1 MTNLVIFESAAKAKK
16 AQSYLGSGY
25 KCITSK
31 GHCIDLPKR
40 KFGVDIKN
48 EFAPTY
54 VTMPDS
60 KTTLT
65 EIKKLAKT
73 SDTVYLMAD
82 PDREGEAIAWHL
94 SRSMPN
100 GTDLKRVA
108 TNAITKDAILNAIA
122 NPRELDTDLINAY
135 ECRRILDRLVGY
147 KCSYPVTMATGGKSV
162 GRTQSAGLRIL
173 GEREL
178 EIQKFVP
185 DEYWTIEG
193 VLLSPEKEPIT
204 VDIKTPKPLEINKEK
219 VADTILEA
227 FNAGPVVVSKYTTK
241 TASSNPSA
249 PFMTSTLQ
257 QAGATYLGMGLRRT
271 MSAAQRLYDSGA
283 ITYHRTDSLNIVP
296 AELTKVRSY
305 IGANIAANYLSS
317 SPNVYKG
324 KVKNA
329 QEAHE
334 AIRPTD
340 ITKATAGAA
349 DSDESRLY
357 DLIRRRVLSSQMTP
371 AKFERRSARFST
383 KDYVLGA
390 SGSKLLFDGFKKVW
404 TYGAGSDTYL
414 PDLKKGDVVSVEKL
428 EKIRKETKPPARYS
442 EGSFV
447 KKLVETGI
455 GRPATFASIIET
467 LKARDYIIVENKAIT
482 TTALGLCVLDFLIKV
497 DFCFIDLGFTAVME
511 EKLDEISNQRLE
523 KLPTLK
529 EFWDRLQED
538 LSRCE
543 QTRQDNSKTEYK
555 CPKCDKELVQ
565 KYSRFGP
572 FFGCG
577 NYPQCKYTAQLGK
590 DGEPVEKVKKEKKVL
605 VLSEFDCPLCKE
617 AKMVKRAGKYGDFY
631 GCSTFPKCKGILDKD
646 GKVPPPP
653 KWKKGRRGKKAKE

>member
-1 MTNLVIFESAAKAKK
+1 MTHLVIFESAAKAKK
-16 AQSYLGSGY
+16 AQGYLGSGY

-40 KFGVDIKN
+40 KFGVDLKN
-48 EFAPTY
+48 DFAPTY

-60 KTTLT
+60 KTTLA
-65 EIKKLAKT
+65 EIKKLAKA

-94 SRSMPN
+94 ARAMPK
-100 GTDLKRVA
+100 GTELKRVA

-122 NPRELDTDLINAY
+122 NPRELDADLINAY

-178 EIQKFVP
+178 EIQKFEP

-193 VLLSPEKEPIT
+193 ILLSPENEPIT
-204 VDIKTPKPLEINKEK
+204 VDIKSPKPLEINKEEI
-219 VADTILEA
+219 ADTILKT
-227 FNAGPVVVSKYTTK
+227 FNEGPIVVSKYTTK

-249 PFMTSTLQ
+249 PFRTSTLQ
-257 QAGATYLGMGLRRT
+257 QAGSTYLGMGLRRT
-271 MSAAQRLYDSGA
+271 MSAAQKLYDSGA

-296 AELTKVRSY
+296 AELAKIRSY
-305 IGANIAANYLSS
+305 ISSNHAANYLSTT
-317 SPNVYKG
+317 PNVYKG

-340 ITKATAGAA
+340 ITRATAGAA
-349 DSDESRLY
+349 DSDEARLY
-357 DLIRRRVLSSQMTP
+357 TLIRKRVLASQMTP

-383 KDYVLGA
+383 KDFLLGA
-390 SGSKLLFDGFKKVW
+390 SGSKLIFDGFKKVW
-404 TYGAGSDTYL
+404 DYGAGADTYL
-414 PDLKKGDVVSVEKL
+414 PDLSEGDVVSISKL

-442 EGSFV
+442 ESSIV
-447 KKLVETGI
+447 KKLEETGI

-467 LKARDYIIVENKAIT
+467 LKARDYITVENKAIT

-523 KLPTLK
+523 KLPTLA
-529 EFWDRLQED
+529 EFWDRLKED
-538 LSRCE
+538 LGRCE
-543 QTRQDNSKTEYK
+543 QTRQENSKTEYT
-555 CPKCDKELVQ
+555 CPKCDKELVR
-565 KYSRFGP
+565 KHSRWGP
-572 FFGCG
+572 FYGCS
-577 NYPQCKYTAQLGK
+577 NYPECKYTAQLGK
-590 DGEPVEKVKKEKKVL
+590 DGEPVEKVKKEKKEVI
-605 VLSEFDCPLCKE
+605 LSEYDCPKCKK
-617 AKMVKRAGKYGDFY
+617 AKMVKREGKFGVFY
-631 GCSTFPKCKGILDKD
+631 GCSSYSKTKCKGILDKD
-646 GKVPPPP
+646 GNVPPPK
-653 KWKKGRRGKKAKE
+653 KWKGRKKKKS